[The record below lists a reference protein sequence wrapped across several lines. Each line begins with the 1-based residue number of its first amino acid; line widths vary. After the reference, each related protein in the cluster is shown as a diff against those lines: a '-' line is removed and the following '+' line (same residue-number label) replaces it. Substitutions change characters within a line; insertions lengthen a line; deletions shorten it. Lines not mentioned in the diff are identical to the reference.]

1 MEARKWVFSSS
12 LRYLEN
18 PESREAQQKLMMME
32 YDWKIVR
39 CDQNE
44 SDWIELDVL
53 LTLVRKKKA
62 RRLAAIRA
70 P

>member
-39 CDQNE
+39 CDQ
-44 SDWIELDVL
+44 I
-53 LTLVRKKKA
+53 
-62 RRLAAIRA
+62 
-70 P
+70 